1 MPGPLVT
8 LLTLFTV
15 MLGGCASNRVSP
27 DLGPRPVAYVALGAS
42 DAVGVGTRDPERE
55 GWVYRFYGQLPVGS
69 SLTNLGVSG
78 SRLDQAIQQQLPVA
92 LAAQPNLATVWLAV
106 NDFNARVPLER
117 YAANLDYL
125 LAALKPTG
133 AKVLV
138 GNLPDLAQLAIY
150 QGIDPAQVRSQVSAW
165 NAVIAVTTRRHD
177 AVLVDLHSSWR
188 ELAEHPEYV
197 SADGFHPSSDGYARL
212 ADLFREALE
221 ASGGLDMASGG

>member
-1 MPGPLVT
+1 MPQSLVT
-8 LLTLFTV
+8 LLSLLTIALA
-15 MLGGCASNRVSP
+15 GCASNRVSL

-42 DAVGVGTRDPERE
+42 DAVGVGAGDPERE
-55 GWVYRFYGQLPVGS
+55 GWVYRFYSHLPAGS
-69 SLTNLGVSG
+69 SLTNLGISG
-78 SRLDQAIQQQLPVA
+78 SRLDQALQQQLPVA
-92 LAAQPNLATVWLAV
+92 LAAQPDLATVWLAV

-138 GNLPDLAQLAIY
+138 GNLPDLAQLGIY

-165 NAVIAVTTRRHD
+165 NAVIAVTAQRHG

-212 ADLFREALE
+212 AYLFREALE
-221 ASGGLDMASGG
+221 ASGGLDMANGG